1 MFVIPW
7 KIHFLINKKL
17 GKYQTPQ
24 IEVKGRCIVLTL
36 TWKRWGGLSTRSLT
50 LTFTDTG
57 VEWNDRKDKYIRYS
71 YGYEKMGS
79 YCGYPVIMIDETLQV
94 AKHLPVVEDCEISS
108 VELFSKTDYERVLI
122 NDMTKIPDFKGSN
135 QL

>member
-1 MFVIPW
+1 M
-7 KIHFLINKKL
+7 
-17 GKYQTPQ
+17 
-24 IEVKGRCIVLTL
+24 TL

-50 LTFTDTG
+50 LTFTDKG
-57 VEWNDRKDKYIRYS
+57 VEWNDRKDSSLRYS

-79 YCGYPVIMIDETLQV
+79 YCGYPVLIVDANTQMTKNISEC
-94 AKHLPVVEDCEISS
+94 EDCEIYSI
-108 VELFSKTDYERVLI
+108 ELFSKTDYERILI